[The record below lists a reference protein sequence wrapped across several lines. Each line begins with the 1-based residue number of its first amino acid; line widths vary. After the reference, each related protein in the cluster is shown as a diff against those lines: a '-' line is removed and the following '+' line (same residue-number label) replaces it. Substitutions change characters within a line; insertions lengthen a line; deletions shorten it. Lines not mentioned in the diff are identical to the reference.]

1 MKVTLGLTALA
12 LIGSSVFSTTSFA
25 SDASTGLDPHA
36 YGFQSEAEMEQYL
49 TVSEVTVE
57 ETAVEETAQNASL
70 FAARAPV
77 DGRITLGN
85 ESLDSLGSVIA
96 NPYSPKAW
104 IALGKKAWEIVVA
117 NEPVLN
123 ASSKTVSILPS
134 AQPNWAQMSNWKS
147 PVARS
152 YTIIA
157 RNGFG
162 VDAISHTYTV
172 VYNYGGQLNGQGAFL
187 ANATIIPSKVSVSW
201 GYTLNSSVQVG
212 QIVNTG
218 TVESPIPGV
227 ALNLHYGMKT
237 ILKKSEGIDSFFVRG
252 NGAMTHTT
260 PN

>member
-1 MKVTLGLTALA
+1 MKVSLGLTALA
-12 LIGSSVFSTTSFA
+12 LIGSSVLSTSAFA
-25 SDASTGLDPHA
+25 ADTAVSLDPQA
-36 YGFQSEAEMEQYL
+36 NGFQSAAEMEQYL
-49 TVSEVTVE
+49 TVSEVTVQ
-57 ETAVEETAQNASL
+57 ETEVEATTQNSSL
-70 FAARAPV
+70 LAARAPI
-77 DGRITLGN
+77 DGRIQLGN
-85 ESLDSLGSVIA
+85 DALDSLGSVIA
-96 NPYSPKAW
+96 NPYSPNAW

-123 ASSKTVSILPS
+123 ASSKTVSVLPA
-134 AQPNWAQMSNWKS
+134 AQPNWAQMSNWKA

-172 VYNYGGQLNGQGAFL
+172 VYNYGGQLNGKGAFL

-201 GYTLNSSVQVG
+201 GYTLNSSVEVG

-218 TVESPIPGV
+218 TVENPVPGV
-227 ALNLHYGMKT
+227 ALNLKYGMKT